1 MKHLLIT
8 ILFLLLFT
16 TPQFGQ
22 PNETGV
28 LYIWEN
34 GSSYKGEWKYGKMH
48 GQGTQT
54 LKDEDAGVFAKFK
67 GEWIYGI
74 EWNGIFYNTDGSIL
88 VKYVNGELIEP

>member
-1 MKHLLIT
+1 MFSNGEKYVGEFKDGEYDGKGIHT
-8 ILFLLLFT
+8 S
-16 TPQFGQ
+16 P
-22 PNETGV
+22 
-28 LYIWEN
+28 N
-34 GSSYKGEWKYGKMH
+34 GSEYVGEWKDVKMH

>member
-22 PNETGV
+22 PKETGV

-48 GQGTQT
+48 GQG
-54 LKDEDAGVFAKFK
+54 KF
-67 GEWIYGI
+67 
-74 EWNGIFYNTDGSIL
+74 T
-88 VKYVNGELIEP
+88 

>member
-1 MKHLLIT
+1 
-8 ILFLLLFT
+8 
-16 TPQFGQ
+16 
-22 PNETGV
+22 
-28 LYIWEN
+28 
-34 GSSYKGEWKYGKMH
+34 MH